1 MPNSFNMKHILKFIC
16 LAAVF
21 LLADIPYLNS
31 RPYSYA
37 NTFGPEER
45 RRSLI
50 DAELDYVER
59 TYGKSVNKR
68 SSPPVVSSQKNADQA
83 KPKDTSYVQPKDK
96 SSLKPMVDSSKNKLK
111 YKNEYLNFQLEVL
124 GGYRKDNMVWS
135 IAGDETGQN
144 PNILSELTW
153 EDLEMSQ
160 TTAKSR
166 VIFFDYFVAE
176 ARGSYADIYEGKN
189 QDSDYAGN
197 ERTGEFSRSN
207 NRAHDG
213 ETFDIEGSFGFRF
226 PLKSDDDMLDDA
238 DNAWVTL
245 MGGYSHHEQ
254 HLVITDGFQSIPA
267 FGEFDDLNSRYTSE
281 WKGPFVG
288 LEFEARKEKLSG
300 FIRGEYHWVD
310 YYGVGNWNLREEVS
324 HPRSFEHIAKG
335 KGLVLNLGGGY
346 QITNWWE
353 VNVEGTLQR
362 WTAGPG
368 IDRTFFFND
377 AFILETQFNEVTWNS
392 YSVMLGTTLSL
403 F

>member
-1 MPNSFNMKHILKFIC
+1 MKSSHKIC
-16 LAAVF
+16 IF
-21 LLADIPYLNS
+21 LFLVGLNFLNFPFYGDKNIAWARTFDADEH
-31 RPYSYA
+31 RQ
-37 NTFGPEER
+37 
-45 RRSLI
+45 SLI
-50 DAELDYVER
+50 NSELDYVER
-59 TYGKSVNKR
+59 IYSKSVAKQS
-68 SSPPVVSSQKNADQA
+68 SSPAVSSPKTLDQT
-83 KPKDTSYVQPKDK
+83 KPKDTSFSQPKGQ
-96 SSLKPMVDSSKNKLK
+96 SALKPMAGSKNKLK

-124 GGYRKDNMVWS
+124 GGYRKDQVQWS

-166 VIFFDYFVAE
+166 LVFFDYFVTE

-189 QDSDYAGN
+189 QDSDYLGN

-207 NRAHDG
+207 NKAHDG
-213 ETFDIEGSFGFRF
+213 ETFDMEGSFGFRF
-226 PLKSDDDMLDDA
+226 PLKPDDDLLDDA
-238 DNAWVTL
+238 DNVWVTL
-245 MGGYSHHEQ
+245 MGGYSHNEQ
-254 HLVITDGFQSIPA
+254 HLVITDGFQTLPA
-267 FGEFDDLNSRYTSE
+267 LGKFNNLNSRYTSE

-288 LEFEARKEKLSG
+288 LEFEARKEKLTG

-310 YYGVGNWNLREEVS
+310 YYGVGNWNLRKEFS

-335 KGLVLNLGGGY
+335 KGLALNLGGGY
-346 QITNWWE
+346 EITDWWE

-377 AFILETQFNEVTWNS
+377 ALIIETRFNEITWNS